1 MDGER
6 PDEAAITA
14 WLERWA
20 EGDRRALDRLIPALY
35 GELRRLA
42 RGLIAGAGTAT
53 LPPTALVHELWIKLS
68 QGRPSAARDRAHFL
82 RIAARAMRQVLVDL
96 VRERRATKR
105 GGGVEHETLDAAL
118 SLELPEGPDLLALD
132 QALTRLCEE
141 DELAAQVVELRCF
154 AGLTIEETA
163 AVQGRHPSAVNRD
176 FAFAC
181 AYLKA
186 MLSAP

>member
-1 MDGER
+1 MENER
-6 PDEAAITA
+6 PDAAQITA

-20 EGDRRALDRLIPALY
+20 GGERGALDRLIPALY

-42 RGLIAGAGTAT
+42 RGLVATSGGAT
-53 LPPTALVHELWIKLS
+53 LPPTALVHELWIKLR
-68 QGRPSAARDRAHFL
+68 QGRPASARDRHHFL
-82 RIAARAMRQVLVDL
+82 SIAARAMRQVLVDL
-96 VRERRATKR
+96 VRERQAAKR
-105 GGGVEHETLDAAL
+105 GGGVVHETLDPHLPIAL
-118 SLELPEGPDLLALD
+118 PDGTDLLALD
-132 QALTRLCEE
+132 QALARLAAE

-176 FAFAC
+176 FAFAS

-186 MLSAP
+186 MLAEP